1 MSREALDAA
10 IARAGAALAS
20 AGFSPVEVP
29 VLLPMEDFVR
39 ISGEEFRRRI
49 LVVADGRGMERC
61 LRPEFTVPVCRKV
74 LGETATQVGG
84 RYSYSGKIFRNGRPG
99 EDDEVWQM
107 GGEVI
112 GDHDVAT
119 TDAEVLALA
128 LDIARA
134 SGIDA
139 PSVLAGDVGLFFR
152 LLGALAVPPAWKR
165 RLMTQFGDPQK
176 VNETV
181 ARMAGPRAGF
191 LQFAPH
197 AEVIGALAAFPPE
210 KVGELFA
217 DILSIAGVQTVG
229 GRSTSEIAER
239 VLEQASLAAEDV
251 MPSEHAAI
259 IADFLAIEAPLPAA
273 VGRLRALAARLP
285 GGSEGFAAALD
296 LFEGRIDALSNAGVP
311 VDEIVFSAR
320 FGRRLGYYDGF
331 VFDIADRRAPDLGQV
346 CGGGR
351 YDGLMPVFG
360 APAGTRAVGFAIWTE
375 RLAALGGPAPEPR
388 P

>member
-10 IARAGAALAS
+10 IARAGAAFAA
-20 AGFSPVEVP
+20 AGFQPVEVP

-49 LVVADGRGMERC
+49 LVVVDGRGTERC
-61 LRPEFTVPVCRKV
+61 LRPEFTIPVCRQV
-74 LGETATQVGG
+74 LGDAAAWHGG
-84 RYSYSGKIFRNGRPG
+84 RFSYSGKIFRNGRPG
-99 EDDEVWQM
+99 EGDEVWQM

-112 GDHDVAT
+112 GRHDIAAT
-119 TDAEVLALA
+119 DGEVLALA
-128 LDIARA
+128 LDIARG
-134 SGIDA
+134 SGLAA
-139 PSVLAGDVGLFFR
+139 PAILAGDVGLFAR

-165 RLMTQFGDPQK
+165 RLMTQFGDPAK

-181 ARMAGPRAGF
+181 ARMTAPRASF
-191 LQFAPH
+191 AQFAPH

-217 DILSIAGVQTVG
+217 DILSIAGIQTVG

-251 MPSEHAAI
+251 MPAEHAAL
-259 IADFLAIEAPLPAA
+259 IADFLAIEAPL
-273 VGRLRALAARLP
+273 RRAEDRLAALLPRIP
-285 GGSEGFAAALD
+285 GGAGAFATALD
-296 LFEGRIDALSNAGVP
+296 LFSARTAALRDAGVAIDD
-311 VDEIVFSAR
+311 VVFSAR

-331 VFDIADRRAPDLGQV
+331 VFDIADRRAPALGQV

-351 YDGLMPVFG
+351 YDGLMPSFG
-360 APAGTRAVGFAIWTE
+360 AAPGTRAVGFAVWTE
-375 RLAALGGPAPEPR
+375 RLAALAGEATP
-388 P
+388 